1 MTRTVEKA
9 IYDLQQPRLI
19 VRKLGIENDCEP
31 ASTAYK
37 GIGNFADGL
46 TMRDYFAG
54 QALAGV
60 WAGRES
66 DFVKISAPTTDDV
79 AVACYAI
86 ADAMIKARS
95 GHGRPTGE
103 A

>member
-1 MTRTVEKA
+1 MARF
-9 IYDLQQPRLI
+9 IDDGGPCYPSGIQPSGYS
-19 VRKLGIENDCEP
+19 KEGSAFEYGI
-31 ASTAYK
+31 S
-37 GIGNFADGL
+37 
-46 TMRDYFAG
+46 MRDYFAG

-66 DFVKISAPTTDDV
+66 DFVKISAPNTTDV

-86 ADAMIKARS
+86 ADAMIQARS
-95 GHGRPTGE
+95 GYGRPTGE

>member
-1 MTRTVEKA
+1 MSKDDGDR
-9 IYDLQQPRLI
+9 
-19 VRKLGIENDCEP
+19 P
-31 ASTAYK
+31 AFPSAY
-37 GIGNFADGL
+37 GTTNGNDGL
-46 TMRDYFAG
+46 TMRDWFAG

-66 DFVKISAPTTDDV
+66 DFVKISAPTTTDV

-86 ADAMIKARS
+86 ADAMIQARS
-95 GHGRPTGE
+95 GHGRPSGE

>member
-1 MTRTVEKA
+1 
-9 IYDLQQPRLI
+9 
-19 VRKLGIENDCEP
+19 
-31 ASTAYK
+31 
-37 GIGNFADGL
+37 
-46 TMRDYFAG
+46 MRDYFAG

-66 DFVKISAPTTDDV
+66 DFVKISAPTTTDV

-86 ADAMIKARS
+86 ADAMIQARS
-95 GHGRPTGE
+95 GHGRPSGE

>member
-1 MTRTVEKA
+1 VSKQKDGGTA
-9 IYDLQQPRLI
+9 FPRPVGFYPNAGGTYSEGQSGMSL
-19 VRKLGIENDCEP
+19 
-31 ASTAYK
+31 
-37 GIGNFADGL
+37 
-46 TMRDYFAG
+46 RDYFAG

-79 AVACYAI
+79 AVACYAL
-86 ADAMIKARS
+86 ADSMIRARS

>member
-1 MTRTVEKA
+1 V
-9 IYDLQQPRLI
+9 
-19 VRKLGIENDCEP
+19 IEAKNIQEP
-31 ASTAYK
+31 AFPRFVPEGHYNGSVDFE
-37 GIGNFADGL
+37 GMSL
-46 TMRDYFAG
+46 RDYFAG

-66 DFVKISAPTTDDV
+66 DFVKISAPTTTDV

-86 ADAMIKARS
+86 ADAMIAARS

>member
-1 MTRTVEKA
+1 MTQA
-9 IYDLQQPRLI
+9 
-19 VRKLGIENDCEP
+19 ENSRDCGPAFPTTTEHGFNCGEP
-31 ASTAYK
+31 GMT
-37 GIGNFADGL
+37 L
-46 TMRDYFAG
+46 RDYFAG

-66 DFVKISAPTTDDV
+66 DFVKISAPTTTDV

-86 ADAMIKARS
+86 ADAMIQASS
-95 GHGRPTGE
+95 GHGRPSGE

>member
-1 MTRTVEKA
+1 VSKTDTGGAAFPRPVGNYPHYGCTYSDAQSGMT
-9 IYDLQQPRLI
+9 L
-19 VRKLGIENDCEP
+19 
-31 ASTAYK
+31 
-37 GIGNFADGL
+37 
-46 TMRDYFAG
+46 RDYFAG

-66 DFVKISAPTTDDV
+66 DLVKISAPTTTDV

-95 GHGRPTGE
+95 GHGRPSGE

>member
-1 MTRTVEKA
+1 MSVDDA
-9 IYDLQQPRLI
+9 GPAFPQNLPDDFVWRLPGDPGGMSI
-19 VRKLGIENDCEP
+19 
-31 ASTAYK
+31 
-37 GIGNFADGL
+37 
-46 TMRDYFAG
+46 RDWFAG

-79 AVACYAI
+79 AVACYAL

>member
-1 MTRTVEKA
+1 MSV
-9 IYDLQQPRLI
+9 
-19 VRKLGIENDCEP
+19 NDD
-31 ASTAYK
+31 
-37 GIGNFADGL
+37 IDDGGVAFPGPCQHETDIDINEGMSL
-46 TMRDYFAG
+46 RDWFAG

-66 DFVKISAPTTDDV
+66 DFVKISAPTTTDV

-86 ADAMIKARS
+86 ADAMIQARS
-95 GHGRPTGE
+95 GHGRPSGE